1 MKTAFPQSPLHEVEA
16 YQKEY
21 MKTKIWVALIALY
34 IVWGSTYLAIR
45 FAVETIPPF
54 LHSGLRFLISGL
66 ILVLWRRA
74 AGDKMPTRIQWRS
87 LAIIGTLLL
96 LGGNGL
102 VGFAEQRIASGIAAL
117 IVGTVPL
124 WLVLIEALRPG
135 GGKPTWQALLG
146 LIVGFSGIYLL
157 IGPSELTGDLQFD
170 TVGTVAVIFASF
182 FWSLGSIYSRNAELP
197 ESALMMTG
205 GEMLAG
211 SVLIFLVSFLMG
223 EWNTFTVAQVSTQS
237 WLALI
242 YLITFGSMI
251 GFVAY
256 IWLLQNAPI
265 SLVAT
270 YAYVNP
276 LVAVLLGAWLASEP
290 LTPRILVAAGIIIGS
305 VVFINWARQT
315 KVKTEPLQSASSGK
329 D

>member
-1 MKTAFPQSPLHEVEA
+1 
-16 YQKEY
+16 
-21 MKTKIWVALIALY
+21 
-34 IVWGSTYLAIR
+34 
-45 FAVETIPPF
+45 
-54 LHSGLRFLISGL
+54 
-66 ILVLWRRA
+66 
-74 AGDKMPTRIQWRS
+74 MPTQIQWRS

-102 VGFAEQRIASGIAAL
+102 VSFAEQRIASGIAAL

-124 WLVLIEALRPG
+124 WLVLIESLRPDGVRPTG
-135 GGKPTWQALLG
+135 GAIIGLL
-146 LIVGFSGIYLL
+146 VGFGGIYLL
-157 IGPSELTGDLQFD
+157 IGPSELTGSLQFD
-170 TVGTVAVIFASF
+170 TIGTVAVILASF
-182 FWSLGSIYSRNAELP
+182 FWSLGSIYSRSADLP

-205 GEMLAG
+205 AEMVAG
-211 SVLIFLVSFLMG
+211 SIPIFLVSLVLG
-223 EWNTFTVAQVSTQS
+223 EWKTFDITQVSSQS
-237 WLALI
+237 WLGLV

-290 LTPRILVAAGIIIGS
+290 LTLRILAAAGIIIGS
-305 VVFINWARQT
+305 VIFINWARQM
-315 KVKTEPLQSASSGK
+315 KVKTEPLQSASSGE
-329 D
+329 

>member
-1 MKTAFPQSPLHEVEA
+1 
-16 YQKEY
+16 
-21 MKTKIWVALIALY
+21 MKTKIWIALIALY

-54 LHSGLRFLISGL
+54 LQAGLRFFISGV
-66 ILVLWRRA
+66 ILVVWRRA
-74 AGDKMPTRIQWRS
+74 AGDAMPTFRQWRS

-102 VGFAEQRIASGIAAL
+102 VSFAEQRIASGIAAL

-124 WLVLIEALRPG
+124 WLVLIEALMPG
-135 GGKPTWQALLG
+135 GVRPTWQA
-146 LIVGFSGIYLL
+146 IVGLLVGFGGIYLL
-157 IGPSELTGDLQFD
+157 IGPMDLTGRFQFD
-170 TVGTVAVIFASF
+170 TIGTLAVVVASF
-182 FWSLGSIYSRNAELP
+182 LWSLGSIYSRRAELP

-211 SVLIFLVSFLMG
+211 SIPIFIVSLLLG
-223 EWNTFTVAQVSTQS
+223 EWKHFSLAQVSSES

-242 YLITFGSMI
+242 YLIAFGSMI
-251 GFVAY
+251 GFVSY
-256 IWLLQNAPI
+256 IWLLQNAPV

-276 LVAVLLGAWLASEP
+276 LVAVFLGSWFAQEP
-290 LTPRILVAAGIIIGS
+290 LTARILIAAVIIIGS
-305 VVFINWARQT
+305 VVFINSARQA
-315 KVKTEPLQSASSGK
+315 SAGK
-329 D
+329 EANKIIPQEVE

>member
-1 MKTAFPQSPLHEVEA
+1 
-16 YQKEY
+16 
-21 MKTKIWVALIALY
+21 MKTKIWIALIALY

-45 FAVETIPPF
+45 FAVETMPPF
-54 LHSGLRFLISGL
+54 MHAGLRFLISGL
-66 ILVLWRRA
+66 ILVIWRRA
-74 AGDKMPTRIQWRS
+74 AGDEMPTLRQWRS

-102 VGFAEQRIASGIAAL
+102 VAFAEQRIASGVAAL

-124 WLVLIEALRPG
+124 WLVIIEALRPG
-135 GGKPTWQALLG
+135 GVKPTWQAVVG
-146 LIVGFSGIYLL
+146 LIIGFSGIYLL
-157 IGPSELTGDLQFD
+157 VGPSESTGKLQFD
-170 TVGTVAVIFASF
+170 TIGTVAVIFASF
-182 FWSLGSIYSRNAELP
+182 FWSIGSIYSRSAELP
-197 ESALMMTG
+197 KSALMMTG

-211 SVLIFLVSFLMG
+211 SVPIFMVSLVLG
-223 EWNTFTVAQVSTQS
+223 EWQTFDLAQVSSES
-237 WLALI
+237 WLALL

-290 LTPRILVAAGIIIGS
+290 LTPRILAAAGIIIGS
-305 VVFINWARQT
+305 VVFINWVRQV
-315 KVKTEPLQSASSGK
+315 KVKTEPLQSATSGE
-329 D
+329 

>member
-1 MKTAFPQSPLHEVEA
+1 MKS
-16 YQKEY
+16 
-21 MKTKIWVALIALY
+21 KIWIALIALY

-45 FAVETIPPF
+45 FAVETMPPF
-54 LHSGLRFLISGL
+54 LHAGLRFLISGL
-66 ILVLWRRA
+66 ILVMWRRA
-74 AGDKMPTRIQWRS
+74 AGDAMPTRIQWRS

-102 VGFAEQRIASGIAAL
+102 VAFAEQRIASGVAAL

-135 GGKPTWQALLG
+135 GVKPTGRAILG
-146 LIVGFSGIYLL
+146 LIVGFGGIYLL
-157 IGPSELTGDLQFD
+157 VGPSELTGKLQFD
-170 TVGTVAVIFASF
+170 TIGTVAVIFASF
-182 FWSLGSIYSRNAELP
+182 FWSIGSIYSRSAELP
-197 ESALMMTG
+197 RSALMMTG
-205 GEMLAG
+205 AEMLAG
-211 SVLIFLVSFLMG
+211 SIPIFIVSLVLG
-223 EWNTFTVAQVSTQS
+223 EWKSFDINQVSSQS
-237 WLALI
+237 WLGLI

-290 LTPRILVAAGIIIGS
+290 ITPRILAAAGIIIGS
-305 VVFINWARQT
+305 VIFINWARRAR
-315 KVKTEPLQSASSGK
+315 VKPEPLQSASIGE
-329 D
+329 

>member
-1 MKTAFPQSPLHEVEA
+1 
-16 YQKEY
+16 
-21 MKTKIWVALIALY
+21 MKTKIWIALIALY

-54 LHSGLRFLISGL
+54 LQAGLRFFISGL

-74 AGDKMPTRIQWRS
+74 AGDEMPTRVQWRS
-87 LAIIGTLLL
+87 VTIIGTLLL

-102 VGFAEQRIASGIAAL
+102 VSFAEQRIASGVAAL

-135 GGKPTWQALLG
+135 GVKPTWQAIVG
-146 LIVGFSGIYLL
+146 LIVGFGGIYLL
-157 IGPSELTGDLQFD
+157 VGPSELTGKLQFD
-170 TVGTVAVIFASF
+170 TIGTVAVIIASF
-182 FWSLGSIYSRNAELP
+182 LWSLGSIYSRSADVP
-197 ESALMMTG
+197 KSALMTTG
-205 GEMLAG
+205 TEMLAG
-211 SVLIFLVSFLMG
+211 SIPIFLVSLVLG
-223 EWNTFTVAQVSTQS
+223 EWRTFDIAQVSTES
-237 WLALI
+237 WLGLI

-276 LVAVLLGAWLASEP
+276 LVAVLLGNWFVQEA
-290 LTPRILVAAGIIIGS
+290 LTPRILAATGIIIGS
-305 VVFINWARQT
+305 VIFINWARQA
-315 KVKTEPLQSASSGK
+315 KVKTEPLQSAVGGE
-329 D
+329 

>member
-1 MKTAFPQSPLHEVEA
+1 
-16 YQKEY
+16 
-21 MKTKIWVALIALY
+21 MKTKIWIALIALY

-54 LHSGLRFLISGL
+54 LQAGLRFFISGV

-74 AGDKMPTRIQWRS
+74 AGDEMPTRIQWRS
-87 LAIIGTLLL
+87 VTIIGTLLL

-102 VGFAEQRIASGIAAL
+102 VSFAEQRIASGVAAL

-135 GGKPTWQALLG
+135 GVKPTWQAIVG
-146 LIVGFSGIYLL
+146 LIVGFGGIYLL
-157 IGPSELTGDLQFD
+157 VGPSESTGKLQFD
-170 TVGTVAVIFASF
+170 AIGTIAVVLASF
-182 FWSLGSIYSRNAELP
+182 LWSVGSIYSRSADVP
-197 ESALMMTG
+197 KSALMTTG
-205 GEMLAG
+205 AEMLAG
-211 SVLIFLVSFLMG
+211 SVPIFLVSLVLG
-223 EWNTFTVAQVSTQS
+223 EWQTFNIAQVSTES
-237 WLALI
+237 WLGLI

-290 LTPRILVAAGIIIGS
+290 LTPRILAAAGIIIGS
-305 VVFINWARQT
+305 VVFINWARQA
-315 KVKTEPLQSASSGK
+315 KVKTEPLQPVAGGE
-329 D
+329 

>member
-1 MKTAFPQSPLHEVEA
+1 MKS
-16 YQKEY
+16 
-21 MKTKIWVALIALY
+21 KIWIALVALY

-45 FAVETIPPF
+45 FAVETLPPF
-54 LHSGLRFLISGL
+54 LHAGLRFLISGL
-66 ILVLWRRA
+66 ILVIWRRA
-74 AGDKMPTRIQWRS
+74 AGDEMPTRIQWRS

-102 VGFAEQRIASGIAAL
+102 VAFAEQRIASGVAAL

-124 WLVLIEALRPG
+124 WLVIIEALRPG
-135 GGKPTWQALLG
+135 GVKPTGLAIIG
-146 LIVGFSGIYLL
+146 LIIGFVGIYLL
-157 IGPSELTGDLQFD
+157 VGPSELTGGLQFD
-170 TVGTVAVIFASF
+170 TIGTVAVIFASF
-182 FWSLGSIYSRNAELP
+182 FWSVGSIYSRSAELP
-197 ESALMMTG
+197 KSALMMTG
-205 GEMLAG
+205 GEMLVG
-211 SVLIFLVSFLMG
+211 SIPIFLVSLVLG
-223 EWNTFTVAQVSTQS
+223 EWKSFDITQVSSQS
-237 WLALI
+237 WFGLL

-290 LTPRILVAAGIIIGS
+290 LTPRTLAAAGIIIGS
-305 VVFINWARQT
+305 VIFINWARQV
-315 KVKTEPLQSASSGK
+315 KVKSEPLQSAKSGE
-329 D
+329 

>member
-1 MKTAFPQSPLHEVEA
+1 
-16 YQKEY
+16 
-21 MKTKIWVALIALY
+21 MKTKIWIALIALY

-54 LHSGLRFLISGL
+54 LHAGLRFLISGL
-66 ILVLWRRA
+66 ILVVWRRA
-74 AGDKMPTRIQWRS
+74 AGDEMPTRIQWRS

-102 VGFAEQRIASGIAAL
+102 VAFAEQRIASGVAAL

-135 GGKPTWQALLG
+135 GVKPTRQGIVG
-146 LIVGFSGIYLL
+146 LIVGFGGIYLL
-157 IGPSELTGDLQFD
+157 VGPSESTGRLQFD
-170 TVGTVAVIFASF
+170 TIGTVAVIFASF
-182 FWSLGSIYSRNAELP
+182 FWSLGSIYSRSAELP
-197 ESALMMTG
+197 KSALMMTG
-205 GEMLAG
+205 AEMLAG
-211 SVLIFLVSFLMG
+211 SIPIFIVSLALG
-223 EWNTFTVAQVSTQS
+223 EWKSFSFAQVSGGS
-237 WLALI
+237 WLALV
-242 YLITFGSMI
+242 YLVIFGSMI

-290 LTPRILVAAGIIIGS
+290 LTSRILTAAGIIIGS
-305 VVFINWARQT
+305 VVFINWARQA
-315 KVKTEPLQSASSGK
+315 KVKTEPLQAVSSGE
-329 D
+329 